1 MFYAKHKPRSSPHY
15 HIAFKLDMKELEK
28 LLLIMKSLRDPI
40 NGCPWDREQT
50 IDSIKAFT
58 LEEAYEVVDA
68 IERNDIEGLRDELG
82 DLLFHIVFYSEMAD
96 EGEHFNFHDVVKQL
110 NQKLERRHPHVFS
123 DHQAKTIENVKVLWE
138 QIKQQER
145 VDTFIDES
153 PLESRLLNDIGKHM
167 PAIQRAAKLQKRAAT
182 VDFDWTDSRD
192 ILNKLDEELSELRQ
206 AIASDN
212 IDDVS
217 EELGDLMFCCI
228 NLGRHFQIDPELALR
243 NTNEKFIR
251 RFNFIEES
259 LKKNNKSLA
268 DASLEEMDA
277 LWNEAKTSTLKYD

>member
-1 MFYAKHKPRSSPHY
+1 
-15 HIAFKLDMKELEK
+15 
-28 LLLIMKSLRDPI
+28 MKSLRHPD

-68 IERNDIEGLRDELG
+68 IERNDIDGLRDELG

-96 EGEHFNFHDVVKQL
+96 EAEHFNFNDVVKQL
-110 NQKLERRHPHVFS
+110 NQKLERRHPHVFA
-123 DHQAKTIENVKVLWE
+123 DHQAQTIENVKVLWE

-145 VDTFIDES
+145 LDTLTDEAPS
-153 PLESRLLNDIGKHM
+153 DNRLLADIGKHM

-182 VDFDWTDSRD
+182 IGFDWTDSRD

-206 AIASDN
+206 AMLTADN
-212 IDDVS
+212 IDDVA
-217 EELGDLMFCCI
+217 EELGDLMFCCV
-228 NLGRHFQIDPELALR
+228 NLARHFQIDSELALR
-243 NTNEKFIR
+243 NTNEKFVR
-251 RFNFIEES
+251 RFNFIEER
-259 LKKNNKSLA
+259 LKKSNKSLA

-277 LWNEAKTSTLKYD
+277 LWNEAKQST

>member
-1 MFYAKHKPRSSPHY
+1 
-15 HIAFKLDMKELEK
+15 MKELEK
-28 LLLIMKSLRDPI
+28 LLFIMKSLRDPV

-50 IDSIKAFT
+50 IESIKAFT

-145 VDTFIDES
+145 VDALTDES
-153 PLESRLLNDIGKHM
+153 ASESRLLDDIGKHL

-182 VDFDWTDSRD
+182 VGFDWTDSLD

-206 AIASDN
+206 AIHTSDN
-212 IDDVS
+212 IDDVA

-228 NLGRHFQIDPELALR
+228 NLARHFQIDSELALR
-243 NTNEKFIR
+243 NTNEKFVR
-251 RFNFIEES
+251 RFNFIEKS
-259 LKKNNKSLA
+259 LKNNNKSLA

-277 LWNEAKTSTLKYD
+277 LWNEAKLNIINHD